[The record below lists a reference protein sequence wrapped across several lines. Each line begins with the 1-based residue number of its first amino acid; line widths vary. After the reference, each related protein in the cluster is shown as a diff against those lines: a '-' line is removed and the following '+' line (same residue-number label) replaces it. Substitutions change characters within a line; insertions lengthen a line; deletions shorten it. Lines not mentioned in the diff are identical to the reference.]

1 MKTRLSNIWPV
12 QPLSRALVAGQA
24 GRHWHQQLASQ
35 IKMAQISRPLAP
47 EVTQNLVPKLALC
60 ADTPYGQTL
69 ADLTAALS
77 GLDPEPETDNSS
89 TVSKRPVYS
98 RSSGG
103 GRSAARL
110 YLQPRSRH
118 KRSQLAPQAY
128 QNEAL
133 QAARSHPT
141 QAPASLLTRWAKEQT
156 LPNQPF
162 ASNRSG
168 RRAAF
173 SPGMN
178 TIEVATSLPGFTS
191 VADWRSEIAE
201 RAADLLSTAGTPPTQ
216 RLDHSQ
222 GSQVNPKSVDPSTT
236 WGLNLDGKTTSQQQL
251 RRWASGSKT
260 GSKQP
265 STFPSLSESFPQN
278 QLLPELQTGSS
289 PGATLP
295 SGSEVISHNQPA
307 AGHEAIT
314 SWDLEANSK
323 SGNGLSS
330 DNGLVPTSGEA
341 TSRSMDPQTSGT
353 AHESWPMPSL
363 LDQVTRRR
371 RPQEA
376 ADSLTL
382 PASGVEF
389 PGRQRPS
396 LSSDPEELEDLA
408 TKIQQILDEEA
419 RRYGIDV

>member
-1 MKTRLSNIWPV
+1 MKARLSNIWPV
-12 QPLSRALVAGQA
+12 QPLSRVWVVGQS
-24 GRHWHQQLASQ
+24 GRHWHQQLTSQ
-35 IKMAQISRPLAP
+35 IKMARSLPSIM
-47 EVTQNLVPKLALC
+47 TQDLVPNLALC
-60 ADTPYGQTL
+60 AGIPYGQTL
-69 ADLTAALS
+69 ADLTATLS
-77 GLDPEPETDNSS
+77 GLAPEQEADNSS
-89 TVSKRPVYS
+89 STSKRSVYS
-98 RSSGG
+98 GPSG
-103 GRSAARL
+103 SPVSVSQL
-110 YLQPRSRH
+110 DLQPRSRPQ
-118 KRSQLAPQAY
+118 RSQLAPQAH
-128 QNEAL
+128 QNESL
-133 QAARSHPT
+133 QRVRSHST
-141 QAPASLLTRWAKEQT
+141 QAPASLLTRWAEREP
-156 LPNQPF
+156 LPKRQL
-162 ASNRSG
+162 ASNHSS

-173 SPGMN
+173 SPDVS
-178 TIEVATSLPGFTS
+178 TVEVATSLPGLGS
-191 VADWRSEIAE
+191 VADWRTQIAE
-201 RAADLLSTAGTPPTQ
+201 RAMDLLSIPEPPLTQ

-222 GSQVNPKSVDPSTT
+222 GSQANPKSVDPSTA
-236 WGLNLDGKTTSQQQL
+236 WGLDLDGKTTSQQQL

-265 STFPSLSESFPQN
+265 STFPSRSESFPQN

-323 SGNGLSS
+323 SRNGISS
-330 DNGLVPTSGEA
+330 DNGLVPTSGET

-353 AHESWPMPSL
+353 AHESWRMPSL

-408 TKIQQILDEEA
+408 TKLQQILDEEA